1 MIDLEVNVYSD
12 EVFGERFS
20 PAYYSA
26 HVAVYRVGQYREAL
40 VSASFPAP
48 YDMVEDDWLTPSET
62 EDEALLT
69 ARYGHAGASIIRLAV
84 EQARLIV
91 AVQSLGTEVNA

>member
-12 EVFGERFS
+12 EVFGERVS
-20 PAYYSA
+20 PDYYSA
-26 HVAVYRVGQYREAL
+26 HVAVYLRDQHYESL
-40 VSASFPAP
+40 VSVSFPAP
-48 YDMVEDDWLTPSET
+48 HDMVEDDWLSPSET

-84 EQARLIV
+84 EQARLIA
-91 AVQSLGTEVNA
+91 AVQSLADEVSK